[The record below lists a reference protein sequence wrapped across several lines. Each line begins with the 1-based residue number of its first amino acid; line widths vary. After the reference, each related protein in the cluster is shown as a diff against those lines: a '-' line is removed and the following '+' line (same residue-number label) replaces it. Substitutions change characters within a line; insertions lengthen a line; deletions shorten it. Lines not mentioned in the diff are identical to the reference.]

1 MGKTT
6 FKGSFKSIVS
16 MKHFLFLFLTLS
28 FLGCNKAIKKMDN
41 EDDLS
46 LKKMMIV
53 TVVDYNN
60 LDGCGWL
67 LMKSDSSLFKPNNL
81 NDSLKINGLRVA
93 ISFHQLKD
101 QMSTCMAGT
110 IIMLDE
116 VKMLSK

>member
-1 MGKTT
+1 MENDT
-6 FKGSFKSIVS
+6 FRRSFKSIVS
-16 MKHFLFLFLTLS
+16 MKYFLVFFLTLS
-28 FLGCNKAIKKMDN
+28 FVSCHKTTKKLDN
-41 EDDLS
+41 DYDPS

-53 TVVDYNN
+53 TVVDYNK

-67 LMKSDSSLFKPNNL
+67 LMKSDSSLLQPNNMD
-81 NDSLKINGLRVA
+81 DSLKINGLR
-93 ISFHQLKD
+93 IGINFHQLKD